1 MHGDR
6 APDLFPSHQDAPRQ
20 ANAYEAVFEF
30 FASLP
35 PSAAVSGSYFWLWRT
50 DTTAGGTM
58 DSDFTPHGKPAE
70 VVLRRWYGAD
80 TASMCSDH
88 GGYGA
93 AFLAP
98 GDAKSAG
105 FAKGLRQHVELSQD
119 GADASCDGSAA
130 VAAAVAQT
138 AAESARLPSSSR
150 LQYAPVTVPRA
161 YAQHALAPHSR
172 TNRTFNGFVFG
183 GPDEWSSPSY
193 RLDSA
198 GAEASL
204 AALIA
209 TGADSVEIIVQVR
222 RGSGKCSGKL
232 PEARCNHVPAH
243 VHPQWYFT
251 NITNTSMYPVTDPT
265 NALATSTDSELAV
278 RTGV

>member
-1 MHGDR
+1 MRTHDVR
-6 APDLFPSHQDAPRQ
+6 RLASDAPRQ

-80 TASMCSDH
+80 MTSTCSDH

-98 GDAKSAG
+98 GDAKSAD
-105 FAKGLRQHVELSQD
+105 FARGLRQHVELSQD

-130 VAAAVAQT
+130 VAAAVTKAT
-138 AAESARLPSSSR
+138 TMPARRPSSSMR
-150 LQYAPVTVPRA
+150 LHAPVTVPRD
-161 YAQHALAPHSR
+161 YAQNALAPHSR

-198 GAEASL
+198 GADASL
-204 AALIA
+204 ATMMA

-222 RGSGKCSGKL
+222 RFNISGMSPATQPRPDPFRTRSGIL
-232 PEARCNHVPAH
+232 RISRIPPCI
-243 VHPQWYFT
+243 Q
-251 NITNTSMYPVTDPT
+251 
-265 NALATSTDSELAV
+265 
-278 RTGV
+278 